1 MIPLVDVLVRALI
14 MILGIVEWIVIV
26 WVILSWLLFFATAS
40 SFRWKQR
47 TAFHIL
53 EQLNDICSRMAY
65 PFIRPF
71 RRLLRRV
78 DTRGIDWSPLLLLIF
93 IWIVRQLLLVG
104 RVALYSASAGRG

>member
-1 MIPLVDVLVRALI
+1 MIPVVNVMLGALLL
-14 MILGIVEWIVIV
+14 ILNIVEWIVMV
-26 WVILSWLLFFATAS
+26 WVILSWLLFFAAAS

-93 IWIVRQLLLVG
+93 IWIMRQLLAVAQG
-104 RVALYSASAGRG
+104 ALYSR